1 MKGKENHQIYV
12 YLLNEGV
19 DVWRPV
25 DAVKINENVY
35 RIVAQNPDPE
45 DEQWEFNFGDL
56 VRCKERLS
64 ISENRKFLAA
74 YEKVEVESNQSLI

>member
-1 MKGKENHQIYV
+1 MKDKDHFQIYV

-25 DAVKINENVY
+25 DAVQVNENVY
-35 RIVAQNPDPE
+35 RIVARNPDPE

-56 VRCKERLS
+56 VRCKERQS
-64 ISENRKFLAA
+64 ILENKIFPAA
-74 YEKVEVESNQSLI
+74 YELVAGETSN